1 MTDHQTQPRQR
12 SAWDALLRIISRPKW
27 QGPGPEPSEDETM
40 EMVVDEIKRMRQEDR
55 EGGRGEWR
63 VFRSAA

>member
-27 QGPGPEPSEDETM
+27 QGPGPEPSEGETM
-40 EMVVDEIKRMRQEDR
+40 EMVVDEIKRMRREDR
-55 EGGRGEWR
+55 EGRRGE
-63 VFRSAA
+63 